1 MRCGAVLLPR
11 HHFLA
16 HAFRVFS
23 RAKCVLTCR
32 GVRNRVADAVPARD
46 MNRDFCDLKFFRS
59 LVRALSSAGIQ
70 VAIASFGVYGVI
82 QVR

>member
-1 MRCGAVLLPR
+1 
-11 HHFLA
+11 
-16 HAFRVFS
+16 
-23 RAKCVLTCR
+23 
-32 GVRNRVADAVPARD
+32 